1 MTRLVAILA
10 ALAAPASAGSLPQV
24 SGVILDD
31 SYAPSAKTKAPPER
45 PGEWECWVLRTDHP
59 YIYRLDWRQPSP
71 EWDLAHYR
79 EACQRPHSPRRY
91 APSSAP
97 RFPVTASPPK
107 HDKPWWDGLS
117 SPAQIPRGRESEG
130 MPDDFFPPR

>member
-1 MTRLVAILA
+1 MTPLVALA
-10 ALAAPASAGSLPQV
+10 IALVAPASAGSLPQV
-24 SGVILDD
+24 PGVILDD
-31 SYAPSAKTKAPPER
+31 TYAPIAKAKAPPER

-59 YIYRLDWRQPSP
+59 YVYRLDWRQPGP
-71 EWDLAHYR
+71 EWEAAHYR
-79 EACQRPHSPRRY
+79 EACQHPQSPRRY

>member
-97 RFPVTASPPK
+97 RFPVTATP
-107 HDKPWWDGLS
+107 G
-117 SPAQIPRGRESEG
+117 
-130 MPDDFFPPR
+130 PPRFMDRNPSDDSRCDGVWRPIATCD